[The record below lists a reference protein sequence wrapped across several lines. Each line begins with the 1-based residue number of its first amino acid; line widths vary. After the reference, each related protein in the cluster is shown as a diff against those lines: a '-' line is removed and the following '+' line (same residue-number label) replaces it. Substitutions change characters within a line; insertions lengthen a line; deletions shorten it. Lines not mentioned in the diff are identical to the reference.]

1 MVSAPVGLGGCRQRW
16 QWNGREEGRVGRTS
30 ECPCFETQS
39 NTEEGESWSGAV
51 RAQCRGERGGGE
63 WGRWEGGGREGRW
76 RRK

>member
-16 QWNGREEGRVGRTS
+16 QWTGREEGRVERTS
-30 ECPCFETQS
+30 ECPCLETQS

-63 WGRWEGGGREGRW
+63 WGRGEGGGREGR
-76 RRK
+76 RRRR